1 MPQELHEE
9 VAELIVAGFSGIWVQ
24 TYDVY
29 EAAAEVTNLVLEQ
42 ATDSESNWPLC
53 CWDCSE
59 GFHTW
64 DPKVRKFVPPRVKT
78 KDPASGQD
86 VWVGKAIRELP
97 DAIEMFVELAAE
109 RGANPE
115 LPAVFI
121 IKNPHLTSPQ
131 STSRTVQM
139 LENEAVQGRAERRHV
154 ICVSTRGDIPKEIEK
169 QYMLVD
175 HPLPGRDKLMEVL
188 TAIELEEDQ
197 VPKPSEWP
205 SLVNACTGLT
215 NVEAS
220 NAAALSIV
228 RQERI
233 VPEEI
238 WNVKAQI
245 LRKAKGLSLWR
256 GHDSFEDIG
265 GMNSVKE
272 FCLTSIQNSQ
282 TDNALMQAKGVM
294 LLGVPGAGKS
304 MFCKALGRETKRP
317 TIRLDIGS
325 LMGQYVGQSESNTRE
340 CFQVVDASAP
350 CILMIDEIEKALAAG
365 EQAHEVS
372 TRMVGSTL
380 TWLQDHTSDVFVI
393 CTCNDIHKLIGPH
406 PEFARAGRFDGVFF
420 VDLPTK
426 EEKDVIWNIHLKR
439 YGEHVDKDQPR
450 PNDDEWTGAEIECC
464 VKLAALHK
472 ISLVKSAA
480 NIVPVATTSETV
492 QSLREWASDRCLS
505 ALHTGHYQGPD
516 NLAKRAHGMSFMGS
530 NGGTRKLGKKRPA
543 SHGKKRRRPTPE
555 DN

>member
-1 MPQELHEE
+1 MLELNEE
-9 VAELIVAGFSGIWVQ
+9 VAELIVAGFSGIWIQ

-42 ATDSESNWPLC
+42 TQEGKSGWPLA

-59 GFHTW
+59 GYHQW
-64 DPKVRKFVPPRVKT
+64 DPHQHKWAPPRVQT
-78 KDPASGQD
+78 KDPATAQST
-86 VWVGKAIRELP
+86 WVDRVVRDLP
-97 DAIEMFVELAAE
+97 EAIELFLLLAKE
-109 RGANPE
+109 RDKDSE

-121 IKNPHLTSPQ
+121 IKNPHLTLPQ
-131 STSRTVQM
+131 SMSLTVQM

-154 ICVSTRGDIPKEIEK
+154 ICVSTRSDIPKEIEK
-169 QYMLVD
+169 QYMLIE
-175 HPLPGRDKLMEVL
+175 HPLPSRDKLLEVL
-188 TAIELEEDQ
+188 GAIELDADQMPTEE
-197 VPKPSEWP
+197 EMP
-205 SLVNACTGLT
+205 SLVNACMGLT

-220 NAAALSIV
+220 NAAALSVV
-228 RQERI
+228 RQDRI
-233 VPEEI
+233 VPQEI

-256 GHDSFEDIG
+256 GHDTFAEIG
-265 GMNSVKE
+265 GLNAVKN
-272 FCLTSIQNSQ
+272 FCLRSIRHSQ
-282 TDNALMQAKGVM
+282 PEDPLMQAKGVM

-304 MFCKALGRETKRP
+304 KFCKALGHETQRP

-325 LMGQYVGQSESNTRE
+325 LMGQFVGQSEANTRE

-372 TRMVGSTL
+372 TRMVGSVL
-380 TWLQDHTSDVFVI
+380 TWLQDHETDVFVI

-420 VDLPTK
+420 VDLPSE
-426 EEKDVIWNIHLKR
+426 EEKKIIWDIHLKR
-439 YGEHVDKDQPR
+439 YEKRGVDPTQDRPVDKA
-450 PNDDEWTGAEIECC
+450 WTGAEIECC
-464 VKLAALHK
+464 VKLAALHR
-472 ISLVKSAA
+472 ISLKDAAA

-492 QSLREWASDRCLS
+492 QSLREWAKDRCLS
-505 ALHTGHYQGPD
+505 ALHKGHYQGPEH
-516 NLAKRAHGMSFMGS
+516 LQEAAHGMSFMS
-530 NGGTRKLGKKRPA
+530 NGGQVRRRIGKKT
-543 SHGKKRRRPTPE
+543 KRRRRPDPE